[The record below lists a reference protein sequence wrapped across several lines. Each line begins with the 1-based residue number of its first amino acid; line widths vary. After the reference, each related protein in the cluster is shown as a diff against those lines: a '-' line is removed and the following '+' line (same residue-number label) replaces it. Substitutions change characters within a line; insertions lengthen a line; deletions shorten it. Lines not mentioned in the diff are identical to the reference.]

1 MTVER
6 PGARTVAVAMA
17 ALAAGVVLGCG
28 IGPAEDSG
36 TAPSRVDSPPG
47 PYRPVTSLL
56 ANPSFEDGRQLGGR
70 PVKWGG
76 GNAALMVDISS
87 VHDGHSSARIH
98 RTSQTGGNF
107 GSITSCFPATT
118 VAGGAVRYRGF
129 LKSVDAKSGGLWMRV
144 DGPKSSKRPLAFDN
158 MRDRAV
164 RGTTGW
170 KRYSVELPVPANAKN
185 ICLGVL
191 LAGEGT
197 LWADGLTLEVAG
209 VRA

>member
-1 MTVER
+1 MTGER

-17 ALAAGVVLGCG
+17 ALASGVFLGC
-28 IGPAEDSG
+28 ASG

-47 PYRPVTSLL
+47 PYRPVTRLL
-56 ANPSFEDGRQLGGR
+56 ANPSFEDGRQPGGR

-76 GNAALMVDISS
+76 GNAALMVDVSS
-87 VHDGHSSARIH
+87 AHDGHSSARIH
-98 RTSQTGGNF
+98 RTSQTGGDF
-107 GSITSCFPATT
+107 GTITSCFPATT

-197 LWADGLTLEVAG
+197 LWADGLTLEVAR